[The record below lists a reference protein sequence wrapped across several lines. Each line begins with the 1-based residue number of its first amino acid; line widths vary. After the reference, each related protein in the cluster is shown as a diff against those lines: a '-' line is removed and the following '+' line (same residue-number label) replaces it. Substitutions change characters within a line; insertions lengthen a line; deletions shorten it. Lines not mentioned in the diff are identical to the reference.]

1 MPDVATADH
10 ADPRPPANGGRG
22 PKHAAILEVARMMS
36 NDLDRVARE
45 LSEMIHVHISELDQD
60 LRLATHESCRANLGG
75 IMMMLCDGT
84 RPALATP
91 PPEALAYAK
100 EYVRRGLGLETL
112 QRAYRTGQATLS
124 RMWLHELRMRADD
137 AEQLADTFGFFNDWL
152 FEWVETLEHRLT
164 EYYMVERERRL
175 RGTSAMRSEQ
185 VRTILDGSPV
195 DVRNASATLR
205 YELDRRHVAYIVWT
219 EATLDAPNGLVL
231 FRAMERVA
239 ADVAAFI
246 GATDHLTVPLGGYL
260 ACWAGFRQAPQGQ
273 TLAGHLPLATNRWI
287 NVALGQ
293 TGEGIGG
300 FRRSHEEAV
309 LARRVHQLRSQGRQ
323 PACVRFSDVA
333 LEVMLTQSREEARRF
348 VAQQLG
354 DLASEDKS
362 VARLRETLRV
372 FLEENGSFQNAA
384 ARLGV
389 HKNTVAYRIRRVE
402 ELLGHGVRERQLEL
416 QTALRLAPLD
426 L

>member
-1 MPDVATADH
+1 MLEV
-10 ADPRPPANGGRG
+10 RVQ
-22 PKHAAILEVARMMS
+22 KAAILEVARTMS
-36 NDLDRVARE
+36 SNLDSVARE
-45 LSEMIHVHISELDQD
+45 LSDAIHAQIDELDQD
-60 LRLATHESCRANLGG
+60 LRQATHESCRANLGA
-75 IMMMLCDGT
+75 IMSMLSEGLL
-84 RPALATP
+84 PGLATA

-124 RMWLHELRMRADD
+124 RMWLEELRLRAGD
-137 AEQLADTFGFFNDWL
+137 AEELADTFGFFNDWL
-152 FEWVETLEHRLT
+152 FQWVETLEHRLT
-164 EYYMVERERRL
+164 EYYMVERELRL

-205 YELDRRHVAYIVWT
+205 YELERRHIAYVVWT
-219 EATLDAPNGLVL
+219 TGATLDAPNGNVL
-231 FRAMERVA
+231 FGAMERVA
-239 ADVAAFI
+239 ADVAALI

-260 ACWAGFRQAPQGQ
+260 ACWGGFRQAPQGEA
-273 TLAGHLPLATNRWI
+273 LAAHLPLATNPGI

-293 TGEGIGG
+293 VGEGIGG
-300 FRRSHEEAV
+300 FKRSHEEAG
-309 LARRVHQLRSQGRQ
+309 LARRVHQLRGQERQ
-323 PACVRFSDVA
+323 PMCVRFAEVA
-333 LEVMLTQSREEARRF
+333 LEVMLTHSRDEARRF
-348 VAQQLG
+348 VAEQLG
-354 DLASEDKS
+354 DLAAEDKS
-362 VARLRETLRV
+362 VARLRDTLRV

-389 HKNTVAYRIRRVE
+389 HKNTVAYRIHRAE
-402 ELLGHGVRERQLEL
+402 ELLGYGVKERRLEL

>member
-1 MPDVATADH
+1 MPTV
-10 ADPRPPANGGRG
+10 RVQ
-22 PKHAAILEVARMMS
+22 HAAILEVAQAMS
-36 NDLDRVARE
+36 SDLDGVARE
-45 LSEMIHVHISELDQD
+45 LSDMIHAQISELDHD
-60 LRLATHESCRANLGG
+60 LRLATHESCRANLGA
-75 IMMMLCDGT
+75 IMSMLSEGLL
-84 RPALATP
+84 PGLATA

-112 QRAYRTGQATLS
+112 QRAYRIGQATLS
-124 RMWLHELRMRADD
+124 RMWLEELRIRADD
-137 AEQLADTFGFFNDWL
+137 AEELADTFGFFNEWL
-152 FEWVETLEHRLT
+152 FQWVETLEHRLT

-185 VRTILDGSPV
+185 VRMILDGSPI
-195 DVRNASATLR
+195 DIRNASATLR
-205 YELDRRHVAYIVWT
+205 YELDRRHVAYVVWT
-219 EATLDAPNGLVL
+219 TGATLDAPNGNVL
-231 FRAMERVA
+231 FGEMERVA
-239 ADVAAFI
+239 ANVAALI

-260 ACWAGFRQAPQGQ
+260 ACWAGFRRAPRAE
-273 TLAGHLPLATNRWI
+273 TLTGTLPLVTNSWI

-293 TGEGIGG
+293 VGDRIVG

-309 LARRVHQLRSQGRQ
+309 LARRVHQLRSQERQ
-323 PACVRFSDVA
+323 LTCVRFSDVA
-333 LEVMLTQSREEARRF
+333 LEVMLTNSREEARRF

-354 DLASEDKS
+354 DLAGEDKS
-362 VARLRETLRV
+362 VARLRDTLRV

-389 HKNTVAYRIRRVE
+389 HKNTVAYRIRRAE
-402 ELLGHGVRERQLEL
+402 ELLGHGVKERQLEL

>member
-1 MPDVATADH
+1 MPTV
-10 ADPRPPANGGRG
+10 RVQ
-22 PKHAAILEVARMMS
+22 HAAILEVAQTMS
-36 NDLDRVARE
+36 SDLDGVARE
-45 LSEMIHVHISELDQD
+45 LSDMIHAQISELDND
-60 LRLATHESCRANLGG
+60 LRLATHESCRANLGA
-75 IMMMLCDGT
+75 IMSMLSEGLL
-84 RPALATP
+84 PGLATA

-112 QRAYRTGQATLS
+112 QRAYRIGQATLS
-124 RMWLHELRMRADD
+124 RMWLEELRIRADD
-137 AEQLADTFGFFNDWL
+137 AEELADTFGFFNEWL
-152 FEWVETLEHRLT
+152 FQWVETLEHRLT

-185 VRTILDGSPV
+185 VRMILDGSPV
-195 DVRNASATLR
+195 DIRNASATLR

-219 EATLDAPNGLVL
+219 TGATLDAPNGNVL
-231 FRAMERVA
+231 FGEMERVA
-239 ADVAAFI
+239 ANVAALM
-246 GATDHLTVPLGGYL
+246 GASDHLTVPLGGYL
-260 ACWAGFRQAPQGQ
+260 ACWAGFRRAPRAEMLTG
-273 TLAGHLPLATNRWI
+273 TLPLVTNSWI

-293 TGEGIGG
+293 VGDRIDG

-309 LARRVHQLRSQGRQ
+309 LARRVHQLRSQERQ
-323 PACVRFSDVA
+323 PTCVRFSDVA
-333 LEVMLTQSREEARRF
+333 LEVMLTYSREEARRF

-354 DLASEDKS
+354 DLAGEDKS
-362 VARLRETLRV
+362 VARLRDTLRV

-389 HKNTVAYRIRRVE
+389 HKNTVAYRIRRAE
-402 ELLGHGVRERQLEL
+402 ELLGHGVKERQLEL

>member
-1 MPDVATADH
+1 MPTV
-10 ADPRPPANGGRG
+10 RVQ
-22 PKHAAILEVARMMS
+22 HAAILEVAQAMS
-36 NDLDRVARE
+36 SDLDGVARE
-45 LSEMIHVHISELDQD
+45 LSDMIHAQISELDND
-60 LRLATHESCRANLGG
+60 LRLATHESCRANLGA
-75 IMMMLCDGT
+75 IMSMLSEGLL
-84 RPALATP
+84 PGLATA

-112 QRAYRTGQATLS
+112 QRAYRIGQATLS
-124 RMWLHELRMRADD
+124 RMWLEELRIRADD
-137 AEQLADTFGFFNDWL
+137 AEELADTFGFFNEWL
-152 FEWVETLEHRLT
+152 FQWVETLEHRLT

-185 VRTILDGSPV
+185 VRMILDGSPI
-195 DVRNASATLR
+195 DIRNASATLR
-205 YELDRRHVAYIVWT
+205 YELDRRHVAYVVWT
-219 EATLDAPNGLVL
+219 TGATLDAPNGNVL
-231 FRAMERVA
+231 FGEMERVA
-239 ADVAAFI
+239 ANVAALI

-260 ACWAGFRQAPQGQ
+260 ACWAGFRRAPRAE
-273 TLAGHLPLATNRWI
+273 TLTGTLPLVTNSWI

-293 TGEGIGG
+293 VGDRIVG

-309 LARRVHQLRSQGRQ
+309 LARRVHQLRSQERQ
-323 PACVRFSDVA
+323 PTCVRFSDVA
-333 LEVMLTQSREEARRF
+333 LEVMLTYSREEARRF

-354 DLASEDKS
+354 DLAGEDKS
-362 VARLRETLRV
+362 VARLRDTLRV

-389 HKNTVAYRIRRVE
+389 HKNTVAYRIRRAE
-402 ELLGHGVRERQLEL
+402 ELLGHGVKERQLEL

>member
-1 MPDVATADH
+1 MPTV
-10 ADPRPPANGGRG
+10 RVQ
-22 PKHAAILEVARMMS
+22 HAAILEVAQAMS
-36 NDLDRVARE
+36 SDLDGVARE
-45 LSEMIHVHISELDQD
+45 LSDMIHAQISELDHD
-60 LRLATHESCRANLGG
+60 LRLATHESCRANLGA
-75 IMMMLCDGT
+75 IMSMLSEGLL
-84 RPALATP
+84 PGLATA

-112 QRAYRTGQATLS
+112 QRAYRIGQATLS
-124 RMWLHELRMRADD
+124 RMWLEELRIRADD
-137 AEQLADTFGFFNDWL
+137 AEELADTFGFFNEWL
-152 FEWVETLEHRLT
+152 FQWVETLEHRLT

-185 VRTILDGSPV
+185 VRMILDGSPV
-195 DVRNASATLR
+195 DIRNASATLR

-219 EATLDAPNGLVL
+219 TGATLDAPNGNVL
-231 FRAMERVA
+231 FGEMERVA
-239 ADVAAFI
+239 ANVAALM
-246 GATDHLTVPLGGYL
+246 GASDHLTVPLGGYL
-260 ACWAGFRQAPQGQ
+260 ACWAGFRRAPRAEMLTG
-273 TLAGHLPLATNRWI
+273 TLPLVTNSWI

-293 TGEGIGG
+293 VGDRIGG

-309 LARRVHQLRSQGRQ
+309 LARRVHQLRRQERQ
-323 PACVRFSDVA
+323 PTCVGFSDVA
-333 LEVMLTQSREEARRF
+333 LEVMLTHSREEARRF

-354 DLASEDKS
+354 DLAGEDKS
-362 VARLRETLRV
+362 VARLRDTLRV

-389 HKNTVAYRIRRVE
+389 HKNTVAYRIRRAE
-402 ELLGHGVRERQLEL
+402 ELLGHGVKERQLEL

>member
-1 MPDVATADH
+1 MRDVAA
-10 ADPRPPANGGRG
+10 ADPRPPAGVGRG
-22 PKHAAILEVARMMS
+22 AQHAAILEVARTMS
-36 NDLDRVARE
+36 NDLDSVARE
-45 LSEMIHVHISELDQD
+45 LSEAIHAQISELDHD
-60 LRLATHESCRANLGG
+60 LRLATHESCRANLGV

-84 RPALATP
+84 RPALATA

-124 RMWLHELRMRADD
+124 RMWLEELRIRADD

-152 FEWVETLEHRLT
+152 FQWVATLEHRLT

-195 DVRNASATLR
+195 DIRNASATLR

-219 EATLDAPNGLVL
+219 TEATLDAPNGNVL
-231 FRAMERVA
+231 FGEMERLAANVA
-239 ADVAAFI
+239 ALME
-246 GATDHLTVPLGGYL
+246 ATDHLTVPLGGYL
-260 ACWAGFRQAPQGQ
+260 ACWAGFRRASRAE
-273 TLAGHLPLATNRWI
+273 TLTGTLPLATNRWI

-293 TGEGIGG
+293 VGEGIGG
-300 FRRSHEEAV
+300 FRRSHQEAV
-309 LARRVHQLRSQGRQ
+309 LARRVQQLRTQGRQ
-323 PACVRFSDVA
+323 PVCVRFSDVA
-333 LEVMLTQSREEARRF
+333 LEVMLTHSREEARRF

-354 DLASEDKS
+354 DLAAEDKS
-362 VARLRETLRV
+362 VARLRDTLRV
-372 FLEENGSFQNAA
+372 FLEENGSFQSAA

-389 HKNTVAYRIRRVE
+389 HKNTVAYRIRRAE
-402 ELLGHGVRERQLEL
+402 ELLGYGVRERQLEL

>member
-1 MPDVATADH
+1 MPTV
-10 ADPRPPANGGRG
+10 RVQ
-22 PKHAAILEVARMMS
+22 HAAILEVAQAMS
-36 NDLDRVARE
+36 SDLDGVARE
-45 LSEMIHVHISELDQD
+45 LSDMIHAQISELDHD
-60 LRLATHESCRANLGG
+60 LRLATHESCRANLGA
-75 IMMMLCDGT
+75 IMSMLSEGLL
-84 RPALATP
+84 PGLATA

-112 QRAYRTGQATLS
+112 QRAYRIGQATLS
-124 RMWLHELRMRADD
+124 RMWLEELRIRADD
-137 AEQLADTFGFFNDWL
+137 AEELADTFGFFNEWL
-152 FEWVETLEHRLT
+152 FQWVETLEHRLT

-185 VRTILDGSPV
+185 VRMILDGSPI
-195 DVRNASATLR
+195 DIRNASATLR
-205 YELDRRHVAYIVWT
+205 YELDRRHVAYVVWT
-219 EATLDAPNGLVL
+219 TGATLDAPNGNVL
-231 FRAMERVA
+231 FGEMERVA
-239 ADVAAFI
+239 ANVAALI

-260 ACWAGFRQAPQGQ
+260 ACWAGFRRAPRAE
-273 TLAGHLPLATNRWI
+273 TLTGTLPLVTNSWI

-293 TGEGIGG
+293 VGDRIGG

-309 LARRVHQLRSQGRQ
+309 LARRVHQLRRQERQ
-323 PACVRFSDVA
+323 PTCVGFSDVA
-333 LEVMLTQSREEARRF
+333 LEVMLTHSREEARRF

-354 DLASEDKS
+354 DLAGEDKS
-362 VARLRETLRV
+362 VARLRDTLRV

-389 HKNTVAYRIRRVE
+389 HKNTVAYRIRRAE
-402 ELLGHGVRERQLEL
+402 ELLGHGVKERQLEL

>member
-1 MPDVATADH
+1 MPTV
-10 ADPRPPANGGRG
+10 RVQ
-22 PKHAAILEVARMMS
+22 HAAILEVAQAMS
-36 NDLDRVARE
+36 SDLDGVARE
-45 LSEMIHVHISELDQD
+45 LSDMIHAQISELDHD
-60 LRLATHESCRANLGG
+60 LRLATHESCRANLGA
-75 IMMMLCDGT
+75 IMSMLSEGLL
-84 RPALATP
+84 PGLATA

-112 QRAYRTGQATLS
+112 QRAYRIGQATLS
-124 RMWLHELRMRADD
+124 RMWLEELRIRADD
-137 AEQLADTFGFFNDWL
+137 AEELADTFGFFNEWL
-152 FEWVETLEHRLT
+152 FQWVETLEHRLT

-185 VRTILDGSPV
+185 VRMILDGSPV
-195 DVRNASATLR
+195 DIRNASATLR

-219 EATLDAPNGLVL
+219 TGATLDAPNGNVL
-231 FRAMERVA
+231 FGEMERVA
-239 ADVAAFI
+239 ANVAALM

-260 ACWAGFRQAPQGQ
+260 ACWAGFRRAPRAE
-273 TLAGHLPLATNRWI
+273 TLTGTLPLVTNSWI

-293 TGEGIGG
+293 VGDRIGG

-309 LARRVHQLRSQGRQ
+309 LARRVHQLRRQERQ
-323 PACVRFSDVA
+323 PTCVRFSDVA
-333 LEVMLTQSREEARRF
+333 LEVMLTHSPEEARRF

-354 DLASEDKS
+354 DLAGEDKS
-362 VARLRETLRV
+362 VARLRDTLRV

-389 HKNTVAYRIRRVE
+389 HKNTVAYRIRRAE
-402 ELLGHGVRERQLEL
+402 ELLGHGVKERQLEL

>member
-1 MPDVATADH
+1 MLEV
-10 ADPRPPANGGRG
+10 RVQ
-22 PKHAAILEVARMMS
+22 KAAILEVARTMS
-36 NDLDRVARE
+36 SDLDSVARE
-45 LSEMIHVHISELDQD
+45 LSEAIHTQIDELDQD
-60 LRLATHESCRANLGG
+60 LRQATHESCRANLGV

-84 RPALATP
+84 RPALATA

-124 RMWLHELRMRADD
+124 RMWLEELRLRAGN
-137 AEQLADTFGFFNDWL
+137 AEELADTFGFFNDWL
-152 FEWVETLEHRLT
+152 FQWVETLEHRLT
-164 EYYMVERERRL
+164 EYYMVERELRL

-205 YELDRRHVAYIVWT
+205 YELERRHIAYVVWT
-219 EATLDAPNGLVL
+219 TGATLDAPNGNAL
-231 FRAMERVA
+231 FGAMERVA
-239 ADVAAFI
+239 ADVAALI

-260 ACWAGFRQAPQGQ
+260 ACWAGFRQAPRGEA
-273 TLAGHLPLATNRWI
+273 LDGHLQLVTNRGI

-293 TGEGIGG
+293 VGEGIGG
-300 FRRSHEEAV
+300 FKRSHEEAV
-309 LARRVHQLRSQGRQ
+309 LARRVHQLGSQEGQ
-323 PACVRFSDVA
+323 PTCVRFTEVA
-333 LEVMLTQSREEARRF
+333 FEVMLTHSRDEARRF

-354 DLASEDKS
+354 DLAGEDKS
-362 VARLRETLRV
+362 AARLRDTLRV

-389 HKNTVAYRIRRVE
+389 HKNTVAYRIHRAE
-402 ELLGHGVRERQLEL
+402 ELLGYGVKERQLEL

>member
-1 MPDVATADH
+1 MLEV
-10 ADPRPPANGGRG
+10 RVQ
-22 PKHAAILEVARMMS
+22 KAAILEVARTMS
-36 NDLDRVARE
+36 SNLDSVARE
-45 LSEMIHVHISELDQD
+45 LSDAIHAQIDELDQD
-60 LRLATHESCRANLGG
+60 LRQATHESCRANLGV
-75 IMMMLCDGT
+75 IMMMLGDGT
-84 RPALATP
+84 RPALATA

-124 RMWLHELRMRADD
+124 RMWLEELRLRAGD
-137 AEQLADTFGFFNDWL
+137 AEELADTFGFFNDWL
-152 FEWVETLEHRLT
+152 FQWVETLEHRLT

-205 YELDRRHVAYIVWT
+205 YELERRHIAYVVWT
-219 EATLDAPNGLVL
+219 TGATLDAPNGNVL
-231 FRAMERVA
+231 FGAMERVA
-239 ADVAAFI
+239 ADVAALI

-260 ACWAGFRQAPQGQ
+260 ACWGGFRQAPQGEA
-273 TLAGHLPLATNRWI
+273 LAGHLPLATNPGI

-293 TGEGIGG
+293 VGEGIGG
-300 FRRSHEEAV
+300 FKRSHEEAG
-309 LARRVHQLRSQGRQ
+309 LARRVHQLRGQERQ
-323 PACVRFSDVA
+323 PMCVRFAEVA
-333 LEVMLTQSREEARRF
+333 LEVMLTHSRDEARRF
-348 VAQQLG
+348 VAEQLG
-354 DLASEDKS
+354 DLAAEDKS
-362 VARLRETLRV
+362 VARLRDTLRV

-389 HKNTVAYRIRRVE
+389 HKNTVAYRVRRAE
-402 ELLGHGVRERQLEL
+402 ELLGHGVKERQLEL

>member
-1 MPDVATADH
+1 MPDVQTQH
-10 ADPRPPANGGRG
+10 G
-22 PKHAAILEVARMMS
+22 AILEVARAMRS
-36 NDLDRVARE
+36 DLDSVARE
-45 LSEMIHVHISELDQD
+45 LSETIHAQIDELDED
-60 LRLATHESCRANLGG
+60 MRLATHESCRANLGA
-75 IMMMLCDGT
+75 IMLMLSEGS
-84 RPALATP
+84 RPTLATA

-112 QRAYRTGQATLS
+112 QRAYRIGQATLS
-124 RMWLHELRMRADD
+124 RMWLEELQMRADD
-137 AEQLADTFGFFNDWL
+137 SEELADTFGFFNDWL
-152 FEWVETLEHRLT
+152 FQWVETLEHRLT
-164 EYYMVERERRL
+164 EVYMVERERRL

-219 EATLDAPNGLVL
+219 TGATLDAPNGNVL
-231 FRAMERVA
+231 FGEMERVA
-239 ADVAAFI
+239 ANVAALM
-246 GATDHLTVPLGGYL
+246 GSTDHLTVPLGGYL
-260 ACWAGFRQAPQGQ
+260 ACWAGFRKAPRAEALTGN
-273 TLAGHLPLATNRWI
+273 LALATSRWI
-287 NVALGQ
+287 SVALGE
-293 TGEGIGG
+293 TGAGVAG

-309 LARRVHQLRSQGRQ
+309 LARRVHQLRSRGRQ
-323 PACVRFSDVA
+323 PTCVRFSDVA
-333 LEVMLTQSREEARRF
+333 LEVMLTHSREEARRF

-354 DLASEDKS
+354 DLTAEDES
-362 VARLRETLRV
+362 VARVRDTLRV

-389 HKNTVAYRIRRVE
+389 HKNTVAYRIRRAE

-416 QTALRLAPLD
+416 EIALRLAPLD

>member
-1 MPDVATADH
+1 MPEV
-10 ADPRPPANGGRG
+10 RVQ
-22 PKHAAILEVARMMS
+22 HAAILEVARTMS
-36 NDLDRVARE
+36 SDLDSVARR
-45 LSEMIHVHISELDQD
+45 LSEAIHAQISELDHN
-60 LRLATHESCRANLGG
+60 LRQATHESCRANLGA
-75 IMMMLCDGT
+75 IMLMLSEGS
-84 RPALATP
+84 RPGLATA
-91 PPEALAYAK
+91 PPEALAYAR

-112 QRAYRTGQATLS
+112 QRAYRIGQATLS
-124 RMWLHELRMRADD
+124 RMWLEELRIRADD
-137 AEQLADTFGFFNDWL
+137 AEELADTFGFFNDWL
-152 FEWVETLEHRLT
+152 FQWVETLEHRLT

-195 DVRNASATLR
+195 DIRNASATLR

-219 EATLDAPNGLVL
+219 TEATLDAPNGNVL
-231 FRAMERVA
+231 FGEMERLAASVA
-239 ADVAAFI
+239 ALME
-246 GATDHLTVPLGGYL
+246 ATDHLTVPLGGYL
-260 ACWAGFRQAPQGQ
+260 ACWAGFRQAPRPE
-273 TLAGHLPLATNRWI
+273 TLTGTLPAATNRWI

-293 TGEGIGG
+293 IGEGIGG
-300 FRRSHEEAV
+300 FKRSHEEAL
-309 LARRVHQLRSQGRQ
+309 LARRVHQLRGQERQ
-323 PACVRFSDVA
+323 PTCVRFSDVA

-348 VAQQLG
+348 VGQQLG
-354 DLASEDKS
+354 DLAAEDKS
-362 VARLRETLRV
+362 VARVRETLRV

-389 HKNTVAYRIRRVE
+389 HKNTVAYRIRRAE

>member
-1 MPDVATADH
+1 
-10 ADPRPPANGGRG
+10 
-22 PKHAAILEVARMMS
+22 MS
-36 NDLDRVARE
+36 SDLDGVARE
-45 LSEMIHVHISELDQD
+45 LSEAIHAQIDELDHD
-60 LRLATHESCRANLGG
+60 LRQATHESCRANLGV

-84 RPALATP
+84 RPALATA

-124 RMWLHELRMRADD
+124 RMWLEELRLRAGD
-137 AEQLADTFGFFNDWL
+137 AEELADTFGFFNDWL
-152 FEWVETLEHRLT
+152 FQWVETLEHRLT
-164 EYYMVERERRL
+164 EYYMVERELRL

-205 YELDRRHVAYIVWT
+205 YELERRHIAYVVWT
-219 EATLDAPNGLVL
+219 TGATLDAPNGNAL
-231 FRAMERVA
+231 FGAMERVA
-239 ADVAAFI
+239 ADVAALI
-246 GATDHLTVPLGGYL
+246 AATDHLTVPLGGYL
-260 ACWAGFRQAPQGQ
+260 ACWAGFRQAPQDEA
-273 TLAGHLPLATNRWI
+273 LAGHLPLVTNRGI

-293 TGEGIGG
+293 VGAGIGG
-300 FRRSHEEAV
+300 FKRSHEEAV
-309 LARRVHQLRSQGRQ
+309 LARRVHQLRSQEDQ
-323 PACVRFSDVA
+323 PTCVRFTEVA
-333 LEVMLTQSREEARRF
+333 LEVMLTHSRDEARRF

-354 DLASEDKS
+354 ALAAEDKS
-362 VARLRETLRV
+362 IARLRDTLRV
-372 FLEENGSFQNAA
+372 FLEENGSFQSAA

-389 HKNTVAYRIRRVE
+389 HKNTVAYRIRRAE
-402 ELLGHGVRERQLEL
+402 ELLGYGIRERQLEL